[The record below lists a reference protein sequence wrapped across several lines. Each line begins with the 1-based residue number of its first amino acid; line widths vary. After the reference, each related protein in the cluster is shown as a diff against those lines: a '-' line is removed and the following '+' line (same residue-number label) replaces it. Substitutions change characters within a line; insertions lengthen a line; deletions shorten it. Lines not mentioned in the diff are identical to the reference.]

1 MNSAQI
7 GIIGGPDGPT
17 AIFASPDF
25 AGGLAARIFT
35 GSLGPVVALI
45 ALAAVIA
52 YFIGNISPST
62 LLARAR
68 GIDIKKEGSGNAGT
82 TNALRVMGKKA
93 AIITLVVDIL
103 KGVVSVLIGWGLAGQ
118 LGAMVCVLF
127 VMLGHVWPLLLKFK
141 GGKGIATSFG
151 ALLALDPLLALIE
164 LAIVAAVTLV
174 TKRMSAGSIAGLV
187 LLPVICIF
195 RQPAEFVVISIILAV
210 IMLIKHKANI
220 IRIIHGEEPK
230 LSILDKKSSDS
241 ERSDKEEEQ

>member
-1 MNSAQI
+1 
-7 GIIGGPDGPT
+7 
-17 AIFASPDF
+17 
-25 AGGLAARIFT
+25 
-35 GSLGPVVALI
+35 
-45 ALAAVIA
+45 
-52 YFIGNISPST
+52 
-62 LLARAR
+62 
-68 GIDIKKEGSGNAGT
+68 
-82 TNALRVMGKKA
+82 
-93 AIITLVVDIL
+93 
-103 KGVVSVLIGWGLAGQ
+103 
-118 LGAMVCVLF
+118 MVCVLF